1 MKILFF
7 SKPDCQPCASVVA
20 WFADNNTSYEK
31 IDAYDSPEL
40 AAKYM
45 VRILPT
51 TILVEDSGEVVD
63 HFTGYK
69 PDQLASISLQVQSQ

>member
-7 SKPDCQPCASVVA
+7 SKPDCKPCESVVA
-20 WFADNNTSYEK
+20 WFADNGTTYDK
-31 IDAYDSPEL
+31 IDAYERPEL
-40 AAKYM
+40 AGKYM

-51 TILVEDSGEVVD
+51 IVLVDDAGNIVD

-69 PDQLASISLQVQSQ
+69 PDQLSSVSAKVQA